1 MKLNKDYVIFELISK
16 ERSNY
21 EEPRTGNPVGG
32 LGSYGLKHTQTILFH
47 ETNEKNEVVDTY
59 ERVIRYMPNQRSIYA
74 DVQNDNIPET
84 QQDKIPRL
92 VSKPHFI
99 NGLLMVKSNQKNLL
113 EFLRNHPEND
123 ANPHLRVNNKQRSI
137 FRERNPVAIAQ
148 KQNEQTKLLVKVEG
162 MVFTADFD
170 TKILPIAKYLKI
182 DIDQDAQLILF
193 DVKRYAVDNPREFL
207 ELMDSPKVER
217 VSIIENAVA
226 VGILRVEGQRVLW
239 ADSRQIVDVPTNYDP
254 IHYLAEVSFDKSY
267 RSVWAEITRLLD
279 KRTNPQKDA
288 EQIEQAPS
296 TVEDSLDKINVS
308 DLFESLK
315 DAGEIVF
322 KVPYY
327 YAGEDRIGKGKEEA
341 LRYISENRK
350 LFAVKL
356 MD

>member
-1 MKLNKDYVIFELISK
+1 
-16 ERSNY
+16 
-21 EEPRTGNPVGG
+21 
-32 LGSYGLKHTQTILFH
+32 
-47 ETNEKNEVVDTY
+47 
-59 ERVIRYMPNQRSIYA
+59 
-74 DVQNDNIPET
+74 
-84 QQDKIPRL
+84 
-92 VSKPHFI
+92 
-99 NGLLMVKSNQKNLL
+99 
-113 EFLRNHPEND
+113 
-123 ANPHLRVNNKQRSI
+123 
-137 FRERNPVAIAQ
+137 
-148 KQNEQTKLLVKVEG
+148 
-162 MVFTADFD
+162 
-170 TKILPIAKYLKI
+170 
-182 DIDQDAQLILF
+182 
-193 DVKRYAVDNPREFL
+193 
-207 ELMDSPKVER
+207 
-217 VSIIENAVA
+217 
-226 VGILRVEGQRVLW
+226 
-239 ADSRQIVDVPTNYDP
+239 
-254 IHYLAEVSFDKSY
+254 VSFDKSY